1 MMASV
6 KMKNTTKRLDYT
18 WVVVALCFLMVFVCL
33 GFCSS
38 NKSLYLAPITE
49 ALDIKRSTFS
59 LADSFRYIT
68 TAVVNLFFGAL
79 LGRFGTKK
87 LIGAGF
93 VSLILSTLCYAYA
106 NSVWGFY
113 AGSVFLGIGLSW
125 TTTTMVGCVINNWC
139 REKQGTLTGAV
150 LAANGLGSA
159 LATQIVSPIIYR
171 EGNVFGYRDA
181 YKLIVVILLV
191 SGVLIMALYRE
202 RPNSEAV
209 SAGDEGRG
217 NKAKKVV
224 AKADDTKV
232 GNKPTYHKQGRD
244 VAVYENIKKKSY
256 FYLTVLCIFLTGFVL
271 QGVSGVSSAH
281 MKDVGLDAAWIATM
295 VSVNSLALAG
305 SKFLTGALYDR
316 FGLRFVTTVCDIA
329 ALVAIFAL
337 ALISNS
343 ASGMVLAVVYAVI
356 SAFALPLETVMLPIF
371 AGALFD
377 RRAYNKTLG
386 LFVSI
391 NTAGYACSAPVMNW
405 VFDISGSYKSVF
417 MICGLI
423 MIAVLLCFQ
432 YVIKVS
438 KQK

>member
-6 KMKNTTKRLDYT
+6 KIKNTTKRLDYT

-191 SGVLIMALYRE
+191 SGVLIMSLYRE

-209 SAGDEGRG
+209 SVGDESRV
-217 NKAKKVV
+217 NKAKKDA
-224 AKADDTKV
+224 AKADIAGYD
-232 GNKPTYHKQGRD
+232 G
-244 VAVYENIKKKSY
+244 IKKKAY
-256 FYLTVLCIFLTGFVL
+256 FYLTVMCIFLTGFVL

-281 MKDVGLDAAWIATM
+281 MKDVGLDAAWIASM

-329 ALVAIFAL
+329 ALVAIFSL

-343 ASGMVLAVVYAVI
+343 TSGMVLAVVYAVI
-356 SAFALPLETVMLPIF
+356 SALALPLETVMLPIF
-371 AGALFD
+371 ASALFD
-377 RRAYNKTLG
+377 RRVYNKTLG

-417 MICGLI
+417 MICGFI